1 MQSDRLN
8 RREFIRLLGG
18 AAVGWPLAARAPQ
31 KAVPVIGFLGFG
43 SLENFGPFLTAFRKG
58 LNEAG
63 FVEGQN
69 VAIEYRW
76 AEGQYDRMEK
86 LAADLVGR
94 RVAVIAVPGS
104 PPGARAAKAATS
116 TIPIVFGVGEDPVKL
131 GLVAS
136 IARPGANATGINFLT
151 AEVVAKRLAVLHELV
166 PGAARVAALIN
177 PSDAIRAEA
186 VRNDLEAAVRTM
198 GLQLQILNA
207 SSSREIDAAFAALAG
222 ERADAL
228 FVGPDAFF
236 NTRRVQL
243 ANLAAHHSIPTAFAV
258 REYVEAGGLMS
269 YGTSVA
275 DMYRQVGVYTGKILK
290 GAKPADLPVLQST
303 KLELVINSQ
312 TARMLRLTVPPSL
325 LSIADEVIE

>member
-1 MQSDRLN
+1 MR
-8 RREFIRLLGG
+8 RREFITLLGS
-18 AAVGWPLAARAPQ
+18 AAIAWPLAARAQEP
-31 KAVPVIGFLGFG
+31 AMPVIGFLGFG
-43 SLENFGPFLTAFRKG
+43 SLDNFGPFLTAFRKG

-94 RVAVIAVPGS
+94 RVAVIAVPG
-104 PPGARAAKAATS
+104 PAGARAAKAATS

-136 IARPGANATGINFLT
+136 IARPGTNATGINFLS
-151 AEVVAKRLAVLHELV
+151 AEVVAKRLALLHELV
-166 PGAARVAALIN
+166 PSAARVAALIN

-186 VRNDLEAAVRTM
+186 VRNDLQAAVRTI
-198 GLQLQILNA
+198 GVQLQILNA
-207 SSSREIDAAFAALAG
+207 SSSRDIDAAFAALAR

-243 ANLAAHHSIPTAFAV
+243 ANLAAHYSIPTAFAV
-258 REYVEAGGLMS
+258 REYVDAGGLMS

-275 DMYRQVGVYTGKILK
+275 DMYRQIGVYTGNILK

-303 KLELVINSQ
+303 KLELVINAQ

-325 LSIADEVIE
+325 LSLADEVIE

>member
-1 MQSDRLN
+1 MFDVR
-8 RREFIRLLGG
+8 RREFITLLGG
-18 AAVGWPLAARAPQ
+18 AAAWPLAARAQQ

-86 LAADLVGR
+86 LAADLADR

-116 TIPIVFGVGEDPVKL
+116 TIPIVFGIGEDPVKL

-151 AEVVAKRLAVLHELV
+151 AEVVAKRLALLHELV
-166 PGAARVAALIN
+166 PAAARVTALIN

-186 VRNDLEAAVRTM
+186 VRSDLQTAVRTM
-198 GLQLQILNA
+198 GVQLQILYA
-207 SSSREIDAAFAALAG
+207 SSSRDIDAAFATFAR

-275 DMYRQVGVYTGKILK
+275 DMYRQVGVYTGTILK

-303 KLELVINSQ
+303 KLELVINAQ

-325 LSIADEVIE
+325 LSLADEVIE